1 MKIEEMFENYL
12 SDLKCISIDDSVQ
25 PVEYVTSSTKSAVN
39 FDAVAKEYWKSR
51 NLSEI
56 KSIDALIYTNG
67 GKLAFIEFKNGF
79 LGKKE
84 KYGIRKKIY
93 DSVFILGDIVSM
105 KFSEIRD
112 NVEFVL
118 VYNRDKNLNNP
129 DEDFQRKEELQH
141 SKSFSIIENHVGK
154 YAKQEIICF
163 GLSGF
168 KNYCFNDVHTY
179 SKDEF
184 EDYLQKISQE

>member
-1 MKIEEMFENYL
+1 MRIEEKFNNYL
-12 SDLKCISIDDSVQ
+12 SDLKSISIDDSVQ
-25 PVEYVTSSTKSAVN
+25 PAEYVTMSTKSAVN
-39 FDAVAKEYWKSR
+39 FDAVAEEYWKSR

-56 KSIDALIYTNG
+56 KSIDALIDTNG
-67 GKLAFIEFKNGF
+67 GKWAFIEFKNGF
-79 LGKKE
+79 LKSAE
-84 KYGIRKKIY
+84 RYGIRKKIY
-93 DSVFILGDIVSM
+93 DSVFILSDLVSM

-118 VYNRDKNLNNP
+118 VYNREKNLNNS
-129 DEDFQRKEELQH
+129 DEDFKKKEELQH
-141 SKSFSIIENHVGK
+141 PESLAAIESHFGK

-179 SKDEF
+179 SKEEF
-184 EDYLQKISQE
+184 ENYLQRIS